1 MERTRQSA
9 GKYLSQTDKKIAMNV
24 EELIR
29 ELRKMPK
36 NLEVRYAISKGKG
49 KRTLYGINKLENY
62 ADAWVLLEFKN

>member
-1 MERTRQSA
+1 
-9 GKYLSQTDKKIAMNV
+9 MNV

-62 ADAWVLLEFKN
+62 ADALVLLEFND